1 MGGGDSV
8 VFSLCVNDWE
18 KGIRSDVM
26 GVMDRTVSG
35 LLSAANGWQKRGSDT
50 RQPGSELCP
59 ARLGQEVDVCESLS
73 GPRPYPCSFSQARG
87 HKSRVRNISWDG
99 HDLVEQHVGILM
111 RRTSGLP
118 SKR

>member
-35 LLSAANGWQKRGSDT
+35 LLSAANGLQKRGSDT

-59 ARLGQEVDVCESLS
+59 TRRGQEIDVCESLRALALILALT
-73 GPRPYPCSFSQARG
+73 PRRSAITHELGTFRG
-87 HKSRVRNISWDG
+87 TDTIS
-99 HDLVEQHVGILM
+99 
-111 RRTSGLP
+111 
-118 SKR
+118 